1 MGDIVLMPDVIC
13 IVADVYSSCEPNTI
27 AYVSVSVCL
36 PDLDSRLAYPRQ
48 RPRL

>member
-27 AYVSVSVCL
+27 AYVSVSVMINSDD
-36 PDLDSRLAYPRQ
+36 DLWFSE
-48 RPRL
+48 